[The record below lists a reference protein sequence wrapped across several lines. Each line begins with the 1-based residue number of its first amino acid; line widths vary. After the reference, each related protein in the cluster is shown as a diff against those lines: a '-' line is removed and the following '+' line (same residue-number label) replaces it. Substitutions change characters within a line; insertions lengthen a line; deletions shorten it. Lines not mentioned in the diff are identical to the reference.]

1 MLRELADRIFDKVI
15 DYAALW
21 LLALAGVVLAFA
33 WRKLKRPVFAA
44 CSWVAQV
51 LHLRHVETPE
61 KREARQDREMRESE
75 DPNIWKPL

>member
-15 DYAALW
+15 DYVALG
-21 LLALAGVVLAFA
+21 LLALAAVVLAFA
-33 WRKLKRPVFAA
+33 RRKLKCRVLAM
-44 CSWVAQV
+44 CGWVAQA